1 VQIFFR
7 FLCALEEGDRVS
19 LIIEGN
25 WGDLWRRLGPPEPAP
40 AVANI
45 LAPLVGAA
53 LVEQRATGTGAGDVV
68 VSIHPGVAETTRA
81 EAGAEF
87 QAAVDAELA
96 AT

>member
-1 VQIFFR
+1 
-7 FLCALEEGDRVS
+7 
-19 LIIEGN
+19 
-25 WGDLWRRLGPPEPAP
+25 
-40 AVANI
+40 VANI